1 MRFCPIINCDSY
13 AKRENENDNFV
24 KCLKGHEFCFKCG
37 KKWHKDKKCENE
49 EEIDKKMDIDKNR
62 DINNNNNYKYKPA
75 NNRKIIVEERIEE
88 KIEEKPIEENRN
100 ETEQKENK

>member
-49 EEIDKKMDIDKNR
+49 EEIDELFE
-62 DINNNNNYKYKPA
+62 KYKK
-75 NNRKIIVEERIEE
+75 NII
-88 KIEEKPIEENRN
+88 
-100 ETEQKENK
+100 QKNVQIVK